1 MQFNF
6 SLCTD
11 QYWQRKCNQ
20 LSTPQLM
27 ELEAKANRILT
38 ERELSVTFKTV
49 PALSGNLHDYVS
61 LSKYDWPNP
70 NTANGLPWI
79 KRDGMTNPDFDKYD
93 IVPLFQLCNNVG
105 TLTAATRLLK
115 KTAYAEKAGKFLKC
129 WFLDPAT
136 AMTPHLNYAQ
146 FLPGNQT
153 GSSWGLID
161 SHCFCA
167 LLEAVS
173 ALPLNNEWTADD
185 LQKLK
190 YWFMEYFLWFISNP
204 LPIQEERTPT
214 NHGTW
219 YDAQYI
225 SIAMLLNR
233 PDLARRQIREKS
245 IPRLD
250 VQLLYNGLQ
259 PYEITRTLSLSYS
272 VFNLEAWS
280 RIAAYAKVLG
290 IDLWNQRSCSVD
302 KGCLRE
308 AFQCLIPF
316 LTGQRKWDFLQIGPL
331 PRPGRLFAT
340 VHDFLE
346 PVENFSPGLELFC
359 ISPER

>member
-1 MQFNF
+1 MDF
-6 SLCTD
+6 SLCNHKYWEEKRKLLAPELRKKLYAEAD
-11 QYWQRKCNQ
+11 QLLAEPEQ
-20 LSTPQLM
+20 
-27 ELEAKANRILT
+27 
-38 ERELSVTFKTV
+38 SVTFKIV
-49 PALSGNLHDYVS
+49 PAFSGNQHDYIS

-70 NTANGLPWI
+70 NTADGLPWI
-79 KRDGMTNPDFDKYD
+79 KRDGVTNPDCEKYD
-93 IVPLFQLCNNVG
+93 FFRLVKMCRSVG
-105 TLTAATRLLK
+105 VLAAATQLSGQSI
-115 KTAYAEKAGKFLKC
+115 YAEKAGRFLKC
-129 WFLDPAT
+129 WFLEPET
-136 AMTPHLNYAQ
+136 AMTPHLNFAQ
-146 FLPGNQT
+146 FVPGNPT

-161 SHCFCA
+161 SHFFCP

-173 ALPLNNEWTADD
+173 SLPCNAEWTPVN
-185 LQKLK
+185 QEQLK
-190 YWFMEYFLWFISNP
+190 HWYTDYFLWLISNP
-204 LPIQEERTPT
+204 LPVKEEKAFT

-219 YDAQYI
+219 YDAQLI
-225 SIAMLLNR
+225 AIAMFLQQ
-233 PDLARRQIREKS
+233 PDLAKRQIMEKS